1 MGGSPC
7 SASVAPLAEH
17 VSRTIEH
24 RRRKAALTSRFS
36 VRNTV
41 VMVVLSILAAA
52 TWIATWQR
60 QDVNPLVDRGGAT
73 EPLGY
78 YARGARLSG
87 TDEQGRLTYRVFAER
102 LEELPGEER
111 VQLIGVNVD
120 YQPSD
125 DTEWTLMAAT
135 AKYARD
141 GSQIDFLG
149 NVEVRS
155 LPAGGSRSVAI
166 FTDKL
171 VFSPDTSSAETDE
184 QVEIRVGDWQL
195 QGTGLRSDLK
205 GGSLKLE
212 SEVHGT
218 LAP

>member
-1 MGGSPC
+1 MGESPC
-7 SASVAPLAEH
+7 SASAAPLAEH
-17 VSRTIEH
+17 VSRTIER
-24 RRRKAALTSRFS
+24 RRRKAALTSRSS

-60 QDVNPLVDRGGAT
+60 QDVNPLLDRGGAT

-78 YARGARLSG
+78 YAQGARLSG

-111 VQLIGVNVD
+111 VRLVGVNVD

-125 DTEWTLMAAT
+125 GTEWTLMAAT

-155 LPAGGSRSVAI
+155 LPAEGSRSVAI

-184 QVEIRVGDWQL
+184 QVEIHVGDWQL

>member
-1 MGGSPC
+1 M
-7 SASVAPLAEH
+7 
-17 VSRTIEH
+17 
-24 RRRKAALTSRFS
+24 
-36 VRNTV
+36 RNTV
-41 VMVVLSILAAA
+41 VMVVLAILAAA
-52 TWIATWQR
+52 TWVATWQR
-60 QDVNPLVDRGGAT
+60 LDESPLVDQVAPT
-73 EPLGY
+73 EPLGF
-78 YARGARLSG
+78 YAKGARLSG

-111 VQLIGVNVD
+111 MQLIGVNVD

-125 DTEWTLMAAT
+125 EAEWTLMAAT

-141 GSQIDFLG
+141 GSRIDFLG

-155 LPAGGSRSVAI
+155 VPVDGSHPVTI
-166 FTDKL
+166 LTDKL
-171 VFSPDTSSAETDE
+171 VFSPDTSTAETDE
-184 QVEIRVGDWQL
+184 HVEIRVGDWQL
-195 QGTGLRSDLK
+195 QGIGLRSDLK